1 MGFLNVILDR
11 FLDFFMRYMK
21 FFFLVMFVMVGGLF
35 VWFIF
40 MCVDVILFFIG
51 KLNCRLIKYC
61 VVNELYL
68 ILNLDSKL
76 CIILVVNLFR

>member
-1 MGFLNVILDR
+1 
-11 FLDFFMRYMK
+11 MRYMK
-21 FFFLVMFVMVGGLF
+21 FFFFVMFVMVGGLF

-40 MCVDVILFFIG
+40 MCVDVILFFIS

-76 CIILVVNLFR
+76 CILVVNLFR